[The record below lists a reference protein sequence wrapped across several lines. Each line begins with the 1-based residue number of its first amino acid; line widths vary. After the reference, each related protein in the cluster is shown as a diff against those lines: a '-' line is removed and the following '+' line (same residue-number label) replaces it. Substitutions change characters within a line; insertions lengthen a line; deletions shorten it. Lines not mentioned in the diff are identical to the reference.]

1 MNPLRCP
8 QCGGPLLAGVPG
20 TGCLHCLLR
29 LGLSDDP
36 EPDKNANSEAPEQAG
51 TGRDPNATS
60 NRPEAGRQFG
70 DYELVE
76 EIGRGAM
83 GVVYR
88 ARQVRLD
95 RWVAVKL
102 LLVGPFASPESAKRF
117 EREAQASGSLRHP
130 NIVPTHDYGVIRGQ
144 PFISMD
150 WIPGPNLSELI
161 RNRPMAPARSARLAM
176 ALARA
181 IGYAHARGILHRD
194 LKPSNVVVDAEDQPH
209 LTDFGLAKRLGE
221 ALDLTL
227 TGQLL
232 GSPNYM
238 APEQAA
244 GRQDQIGP
252 AIDIYAL
259 GAILYHCLTGRP
271 PFVAESVPATLRQV
285 QESEPVAPRLLNA
298 SVPPDLETV
307 CLKCLEKAPGR
318 RFESAEELAAELE
331 RFLEGRPIRSL
342 PVGPAARVARWC
354 RRHPGLATLAGALG
368 LLLLAVGLLG
378 ALAIGQASRARD
390 AEGAERQQ
398 RRMAESLVQD
408 QRDRLVQAAI
418 ESGRR
423 LFEAADPTAALLWYV
438 EAFTLAAGEPLD
450 QETHRIR
457 IASTLRHCSWPE
469 ALLPHPNPVTLVAFT
484 RDGRRAL
491 TLAGHDGS
499 RDGAGINPQGWL
511 TLWNLATS
519 QPVFPPLPHTSLQWG
534 SAGFKTIG
542 IRYRPLDARDR
553 HLFTILTQGDSI
565 SNVTSRVQV
574 HDTRSGRLVGPPIH
588 TEGYVPFAEFSPDG
602 SWIALATARFLPG
615 RVSAGDAQVW
625 NVTTGQRV
633 GPVLFH
639 DGPVKVARFHP
650 DGRRVLTACQD
661 GTARLWELPSGRQ
674 VVPPM
679 VQGGNLLYAGFDPT
693 ARRLVTTGIT
703 PFLVRVWDSRTGQP
717 LTDPLPHRS
726 VDGHVFA
733 AYFSGDDRWLVSF
746 GYDQTVRVWD
756 VAAGRPAFPP
766 LHVSRGVSDARFHP
780 DNRTLAAAVWDG
792 EVRRWKVEDG
802 SPTGGLIVQK
812 ENLYSF
818 DIAPDGQRLLA
829 GGSSGVAM
837 VWRLDV
843 PGSESRVLPHGG
855 AILDHRLGPEGR
867 HLVTACT
874 DYTVRVWDVESAR
887 TLSPPLVHPHR
898 VMQAVSSPDGQR
910 VATACLDWTA
920 RLWDTHTGRE
930 LTPPLRHG
938 NTVWS
943 VDFDASGRRLVTA
956 AGPAS
961 WVSGHY
967 DPNRKIHEGP
977 PGGEARVWDVDTG
990 EPLTPT
996 IRAEAAILQASFS
1009 PDGQRILTAGSDRT
1023 ARLWDAATG
1032 APLEP
1037 IIRTPGIL
1045 GRAEFSPDGTRI
1057 LTTAIFTDHGEN
1069 PVGLY
1074 DARTGLPTTPA
1085 LGTPGGNT
1093 SSRFSPDGHRI
1104 VICGFSRSSISLYDV
1119 RTGQRTVPDLQAPTQ
1134 ILDAAFSRDGRWL
1147 VSGARDGV
1155 VRLWDSHRGTLMAQF
1170 FGHTEY
1176 VDRVSFCPDGRH
1188 VISTGLDGQARVW
1201 TLPSESR
1208 PLHDLVR
1215 LARVL
1220 SGRRIDASGQI
1231 APAPPHEIVRD
1242 WGLLREKYPG
1252 GFHVDRTATTRI
1264 PRD

>member
-8 QCGGPLLAGVPG
+8 QCGGPLVDGVPG
-20 TGCLHCLLR
+20 SGCLQCLLR
-29 LGLSDDP
+29 LGLSNEP
-36 EPDKNANSEAPEQAG
+36 EWNEGLGSEGPAPERTGGDAAPAG
-51 TGRDPNATS
+51 NGFGEVR
-60 NRPEAGRQFG
+60 RLG

-102 LLVGPFASPESAKRF
+102 LLVGAFASPESVKRF
-117 EREAQASGSLRHP
+117 EREAQASGRLRHP
-130 NIVPTHDYGVIRGQ
+130 NIVPTHDYGVFQGQ

-150 WIPGPNLSELI
+150 WIPGVNLAELI
-161 RNRPMAPARSARLAM
+161 RQRPMAPGRAARQVM

-181 IGYAHARGILHRD
+181 IGYAHAQGILHRD

-209 LTDFGLAKRLGE
+209 LTDFGLAKPLGE
-221 ALDLTL
+221 AMDLTL

-244 GRQDQIGP
+244 GGHRELGP

-271 PFVAESVPATLRQV
+271 PFVAESVTSTLRQV

-298 SVPPDLETV
+298 SVPLDLETV
-307 CLKCLEKAPGR
+307 CLKCLEKAPER
-318 RFESAEELAAELE
+318 RFGSAEGLAEELE
-331 RFLEGRPIRSL
+331 RFLGGRPIQSR
-342 PVGPAARVARWC
+342 PVGPAARVGRWC
-354 RRHPGLATLAGALG
+354 RRHPGLASLAGALG
-368 LLLLAVGLLG
+368 LLLLAVGVLG
-378 ALAIGQASRARD
+378 ALAIGQAARARD

-398 RRMAESLVQD
+398 RRVAEDLVGA
-408 QRDRLVQAAI
+408 QRERLVHAAL

-423 LFEAADPTAALLWYV
+423 FFDEGDPAAALLWSV
-438 EAFTLAAGEPLD
+438 EALARARDEPLD
-450 QETHRIR
+450 EETHRVR
-457 IASTLRHCSWPE
+457 IASVLRHCSWPE
-469 ALLPHPNPVTLVAFT
+469 VLLPHPSPVTLVAFT
-484 RDGRRAL
+484 RDGQKVL
-491 TLAGHDGS
+491 TLCGHEGS
-499 RDGAGINPQGWL
+499 RDGAGINPHGRA
-511 TLWNLATS
+511 TLWDLATG

-553 HLFTILTQGDSI
+553 HLFTILTEGDSI
-565 SNVTSRVQV
+565 SNVTSRVQI
-574 HDTRSGRLVGPPIH
+574 HDTRSGGVVGPPIH
-588 TEGYVPFAEFSPDG
+588 AEGYVPFAEFSPDG
-602 SWIALATARFLPG
+602 SWIALATVRFLPG
-615 RVSAGDAQVW
+615 RSSAGDAQVW
-625 NVTTGQRV
+625 DVASGQRV
-633 GPVLFH
+633 GPVLLH
-639 DGPVKVARFHP
+639 PGPVKVARFHL

-679 VQGGNLLYAGFDPT
+679 VQGGYLLYAGFDYA
-693 ARRLVTTGIT
+693 ARRVVTTGIT
-703 PFLVRVWDSRTGQP
+703 PFLVRVWDADNGQA

-733 AYFSGDDRWLVSF
+733 AYFSRDDRWLVSF

-766 LHVSRGVSDARFHP
+766 LHVSRGVSDAQFHP
-780 DNRTLAAAVWDG
+780 DNQTLAAAVWDG
-792 EVRRWKVEDG
+792 ELRRWKVEDG

-812 ENLYSF
+812 DNLYSF
-818 DIAPDGQRLLA
+818 DLAPDGQRLVA

-843 PGSESRVLPHGG
+843 PGSEARVFPHEG
-855 AILDHRLGPEGR
+855 AILDHRLGRDGR
-867 HLVTACT
+867 HMVTACT
-874 DYTVRVWDVESAR
+874 DYAVRVWDLESSQ
-887 TLSPPLVHPHR
+887 TVTPPLVHPHR
-898 VMQAVSSPDGQR
+898 VMQAVMSPDGRR

-920 RLWDTHTGRE
+920 RLWDTRSGRE
-930 LTPPLRHG
+930 IVPPLGHS

-943 VDFDASGRRLVTA
+943 VEFDASGRRLVTA

-977 PGGEARVWDVDTG
+977 PGGEARVWDVETG
-990 EPLTPT
+990 QPITPT
-996 IRAEAAILQASFS
+996 FRQEAAILQATFS

-1023 ARLWDAATG
+1023 ARFWDAATG
-1032 APLEP
+1032 AALEP
-1037 IIRTPGIL
+1037 VIRTPGIL
-1045 GRAEFSPDGTRI
+1045 RRAEFSPDGTRI
-1057 LTTAIFTDHGEN
+1057 LTTALFTDHGEN

-1093 SSRFSPDGHRI
+1093 SSRFSPDGDRI
-1104 VICGFSRSSISLYDV
+1104 VICGFSSSSISIYDV

-1134 ILDAAFSRDGRWL
+1134 ILEAAFSQDGRWL
-1147 VSGARDGV
+1147 VTGARDGV

-1176 VDRVSFCPDGRH
+1176 VDRVSFCPDGRR

-1201 TLPSESR
+1201 TLPTDSR
-1208 PLHDLVR
+1208 PLDDLVR

-1231 APAPPHEIVRD
+1231 APAPAHEIVRD
-1242 WGLLREKYPG
+1242 WGLLREKNPD
-1252 GFHVDRTATTRI
+1252 GFPLDRTAEARI
-1264 PRD
+1264 QED